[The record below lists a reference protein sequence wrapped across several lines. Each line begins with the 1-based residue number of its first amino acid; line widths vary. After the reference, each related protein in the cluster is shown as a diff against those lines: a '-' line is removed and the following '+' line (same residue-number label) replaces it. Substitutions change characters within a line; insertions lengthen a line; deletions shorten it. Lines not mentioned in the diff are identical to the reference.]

1 MKWSGKMNKQN
12 INTLNEGDKI
22 NTPMLITGLT
32 KGVTTSGAPYI
43 SLTLQDQTGTIEAK
57 VWDAKEDQTAAIV
70 LGKVVNINGE
80 VLKYRNALQLRVYS
94 VTALAEGEFDPSDFV
109 SGSDL
114 SLDYMKQRIHGCVA
128 SMDDAVI
135 KSICTAVIEYFGEK
149 IFTYPAAA
157 RNHHDFV
164 GGLATHMIGMLDI
177 AESLCKQYPL
187 LNRDLLLSGVLLHD
201 LGKIVELSGP
211 ILTEY
216 TLEGKLVGHISIMQ
230 SLVVEVAKKLGLEN
244 AEQVV
249 LMRHLILSHHGEYEF
264 GSPILPMIMEA
275 EILNFVDNID
285 ARMNM
290 FAKALEPVDP
300 GQFTQRVFSLENR
313 AFYKP
318 SYPVKK

>member
-1 MKWSGKMNKQN
+1 MNKQN

-22 NTPMLITGLT
+22 NMPMLITGMT
-32 KGVTTSGAPYI
+32 KGITTSGAPYI

-57 VWDAKEDQTAAIV
+57 VWDAKEDQVAAIV
-70 LGKVVNINGE
+70 LGKVVNITGE
-80 VLKYRNALQLRVYS
+80 VLKYRNALQLRVFAVS
-94 VTALAEGEFDPSDFV
+94 MLAEGDYDPSDFV

-114 SLDYMKQRIHGCVA
+114 SLEYMKQRIYGVVDSMQDEVIKKVCVA
-128 SMDDAVI
+128 TV
-135 KSICTAVIEYFGEK
+135 EYFGEK

-177 AESLCKQYPL
+177 AESLCNLYPQ

-201 LGKIVELSGP
+201 LGKIIELSGP

-230 SLVVEVAKKLGLEN
+230 SLVVEIAKKLNVETS
-244 AEQVV
+244 EQVT

-290 FAKALEPVDP
+290 FSKALEPVEP

-318 SYPVKK
+318 SYPEKK

>member
-1 MKWSGKMNKQN
+1 MNKQTVN
-12 INTLNEGDKI
+12 MFNEGDKI
-22 NTPMLITGLT
+22 NTAMLITGMT

-57 VWDAKEDQTAAIV
+57 VWDAKEDQIAAIV
-70 LGKVVNINGE
+70 LGKVVNITGE
-80 VLKYRNALQLRVYS
+80 VLKYRNALQLRVFS
-94 VTALAEGEFDPSDFV
+94 VSSLNEGDFDPSDFV

-114 SLDYMKQRIHGCVA
+114 SLEYMQQRIHGCVS
-128 SMDDAVI
+128 SMEDEVI
-135 KSICTAVIEYFGEK
+135 QKVCTSVVDYFGEK
-149 IFTYPAAA
+149 IYTYPAAA

-164 GGLATHMIGMLDI
+164 GGLATHMIGMMDI
-177 AESLCKQYPL
+177 AESLCNLYPL

-201 LGKIVELSGP
+201 LGKIIELSGP

-230 SLVVEVAKKLGLEN
+230 SLVAEVAKKLEVEN
-244 AEQVV
+244 SEQVV

-290 FAKALEPVDP
+290 FAKALDPVDP

-318 SYPVKK
+318 AFPKK